1 MTSNDTLAAR
11 AADLAGQHEPRTPGR
26 RAAAALHVALV
37 TTRTPD
43 AARRALATV
52 RDPATRAA
60 AITILDQ
67 LAEPADA
74 ARTTACNPPAKSK
87 EQPG

>member
-1 MTSNDTLAAR
+1 MTSNDGLAAR

-26 RAAAALHVALV
+26 RAATAAQVALV

-52 RDPATRAA
+52 RDPATRTAA
-60 AITILDQ
+60 LLLLGQ
-67 LAEPADA
+67 LTEPADT
-74 ARTTACNPPAKSK
+74 ARTTAGNPPTAEPK
-87 EQPG
+87 E